1 MGVVAESPAIAII
14 DAIGQPLSV
23 FGIPNPLHDKVME
36 ADFET
41 SPSEDQAAAIAAGIE
56 ALRAASASLTVQIPD
71 DAWSGDA
78 KEQSEEVEHCTA
90 DFLEMLGDLYIMLV
104 EIVVQVIDYIIDF
117 IRWIVKVCEIL
128 LGILVAIVTV
138 AAAFSVISGGSSFA
152 AGAIAASQAMG
163 TSTLAVIASLAA
175 VALLGNILVWA
186 IDSMIEW
193 IQDGLASARE
203 RGCFKGEA
211 PLPDPDFGPPVLPW

>member
-23 FGIPNPLHDKVME
+23 FGIPNPLYDKVME

-41 SPSEDQAAAIAAGIE
+41 SPSEEQTAAIAAGIE
-56 ALRAASASLTVQIPD
+56 ALRAASASLSVQVPD
-71 DAWSGDA
+71 DAWTGDA
-78 KEQSEEVEHCTA
+78 KERSVEVEHCTV

-104 EIVVQVIDYIIDF
+104 EIVVQVIDYIIDI
-117 IRWIVKVCEIL
+117 IRWIVKLCEIVL
-128 LGILVAIVTV
+128 AILIAIVTV
-138 AAAFSVISGGSSFA
+138 AVAFSVISGGSSLA
-152 AGAIAASQAMG
+152 AGALAAAEAMG
-163 TSTLAVIASLAA
+163 STFMAV
-175 VALLGNILVWA
+175 VALVASIAVLGNILVWA

-193 IQDGLASARE
+193 VQDGLASARE